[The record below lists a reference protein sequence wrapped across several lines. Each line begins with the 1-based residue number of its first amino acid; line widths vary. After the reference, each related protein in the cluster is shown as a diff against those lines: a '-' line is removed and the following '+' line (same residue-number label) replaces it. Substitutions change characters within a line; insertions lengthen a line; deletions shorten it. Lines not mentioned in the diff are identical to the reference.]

1 MNQYI
6 GLDVSLKDTAISI
19 REDGKRIWRGKC
31 PSDPNLLAQ
40 MIRKKAPRA
49 QRVVFETGPL
59 STWFYHALT
68 SEGLPAICIEARHAQ
83 KVLSE
88 TLNKTDANDA
98 DGLAQLAEAGFYKA
112 VRVKSFDAMMTRTLV
127 AAREQLLNI
136 STQLGNQIRGL
147 MKTFGL
153 IIPKTKGR
161 VFDGDVRKLLDGN
174 NELAKIILPLLEAWH
189 DIRKRAADL
198 GRQLLI
204 VARESEATKLLMTIP
219 GIGAVTAVSY
229 VTAIEDP
236 GNFRTS
242 RSVGAWLG
250 LTTRRYQS
258 GEVDCD
264 GHISRRGDN
273 RLRGLLYEAATALLT
288 RTSARTESSLK
299 SWGLKLRERL
309 GFKRA
314 AVAVARKLAVIMHS
328 MLKTGEVFNASAGA
342 TI

>member
-1 MNQYI
+1 
-6 GLDVSLKDTAISI
+6 
-19 REDGKRIWRGKC
+19 
-31 PSDPNLLAQ
+31 
-40 MIRKKAPRA
+40 
-49 QRVVFETGPL
+49 
-59 STWFYHALT
+59 
-68 SEGLPAICIEARHAQ
+68 
-83 KVLSE
+83 
-88 TLNKTDANDA
+88 
-98 DGLAQLAEAGFYKA
+98 
-112 VRVKSFDAMMTRTLV
+112 
-127 AAREQLLNI
+127 
-136 STQLGNQIRGL
+136 

-161 VFDGDVRKLLDGN
+161 VFDGDVRKLFGWEQASLRRLSCLFWRRGTIS
-174 NELAKIILPLLEAWH
+174 ASAQPILVS
-189 DIRKRAADL
+189 
-198 GRQLLI
+198 QLLI

-328 MLKTGEVFNASAGA
+328 MLKMGEVFNASAGA